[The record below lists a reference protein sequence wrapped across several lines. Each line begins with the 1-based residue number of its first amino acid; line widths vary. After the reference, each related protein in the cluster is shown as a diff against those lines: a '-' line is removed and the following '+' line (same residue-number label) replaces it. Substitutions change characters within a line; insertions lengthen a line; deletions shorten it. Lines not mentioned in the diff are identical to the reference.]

1 MVLTNMTIMGVKRM
15 NFFMT
20 QMTHMTQTIL
30 DILFSF

>member
-20 QMTHMTQTIL
+20 QMTYMTQTIL